1 MSARAGAWSLRRACA
16 PALDENRAPLPS
28 APRAEPRPGPPP
40 VGVKE
45 LGSGPSYLE
54 SDDAMR
60 AIFISYR
67 RDDAEGHAGRLFQDL
82 CESFGKDAV
91 FMDVS
96 GIEPGLDF
104 RRAID
109 QQISSCG
116 VLLAVIGKNWLNA
129 TDAAGRRRLDDPQ
142 DFVRLETATA
152 LRRGI
157 PVVPVLVHEAQMP
170 QADQLPEDL
179 KDLAFRNAVELSH
192 TRWDS
197 DVELLVRAL
206 RRHVDEPGSARATAA
221 APAAAERPA
230 ATAPPQPNVAVA
242 APPPAESNGSAS
254 ASHGWRWPVVLA
266 ALVVG
271 GAAVGYIAWQRSQEA
286 ARADAEANRLA
297 VEKAQAE
304 ARAASE
310 AAARAQAEADAA
322 AAREQVARAK
332 EEAARRDQAA
342 RAVAAASAPEP
353 QPAARQP
360 GRSAAPSG
368 PNAIGAFAFDPPP
381 DSVLAPG
388 QPVRVSFDYRTTEA
402 EGVRIW
408 VEPLVGGMPPPNTSW
423 GGSPRLAAGSGKHS
437 SGFTVRAADVGV
449 DGVKVFM
456 KSATR
461 PERLFETILPVH
473 YQFRADPRA
482 PRVPIG
488 PVPKIVKA
496 ACTLVGG
503 GVYRLDLY
511 GAAEGGDNVTVS
523 VGSDGALPRDPASP
537 GAIECGAWRMSGPNA
552 CTRDPGQPSGTRWRL
567 RRDAAF
573 VLLPGSAWAVMHLTR
588 PDGSTQ
594 RLGEQRVEIDCH

>member
-1 MSARAGAWSLRRACA
+1 LGAALRR
-16 PALDENRAPLPS
+16 LKSN
-28 APRAEPRPGPPP
+28 
-40 VGVKE
+40 
-45 LGSGPSYLE
+45 
-54 SDDAMR
+54 DAMR

-206 RRHVDEPGSARATAA
+206 RRHVEEPGSAATTASV
-221 APAAAERPA
+221 PAAADRPA
-230 ATAPPQPNVAVA
+230 AAVPPRPNVAVP
-242 APPPAESNGSAS
+242 APPPAESSGSAP
-254 ASHGWRWPVVLA
+254 APRGWHWPALLA
-266 ALVVG
+266 VLVVG
-271 GAAVGYIAWQRSQEA
+271 GAAVGYLAWQRSQEA

-297 VEKAQAE
+297 IEKAQAE

-310 AAARAQAEADAA
+310 AAARAQADAA
-322 AAREQVARAK
+322 AVREQAARAK
-332 EEAARRDQAA
+332 EEAARRDEAA
-342 RAVAAASAPEP
+342 RALAAASAPD
-353 QPAARQP
+353 QQAGARQP
-360 GRSAAPSG
+360 GQGAAPSG

-381 DSVLAPG
+381 DSTLAPG
-388 QPVRVSFDYRTTEA
+388 EPVRVSFDYRTAAA

-408 VEPLVGGMPPPNTSW
+408 VEALVGGVPPPNTSW
-423 GGSPRLAAGSGKHS
+423 GGSPRLPAGSGKHS
-437 SGFTVRAADVGV
+437 TGLTVRAADVAV

-461 PERLFETILPVH
+461 PERLAETILPVH
-473 YQFRADPRA
+473 YRFRGDPRA

-488 PVPKIVKA
+488 PAPKIVKA
-496 ACTLVGG
+496 SCTLVGG
-503 GVYRLDLY
+503 GVYRLEIF

-523 VGSDGALPRDPASP
+523 VGSDGALPREPASP

-552 CTRDPGQPSGTRWRL
+552 CTRDPGAPSGTRWRL

-573 VLLPGSAWAVMHLTR
+573 ALLPGSAWAVMHLRR

-594 RLGEQRVEIDCH
+594 RLGEQRVEIDCQ